1 MTPLPPHTEVAAR
14 LTSVSH
20 AYGKVVALQ
29 DVTLSLPAGQMIGL
43 LGPDG
48 VGKSTLM
55 GLVAGAKRLQSGQIE
70 TLGGDMSNARHRTQI
85 GRRIAFMPQGLG
97 RNLYH
102 DLSLLENL
110 EFFGKLFG
118 LDAPERKA
126 RITRLT
132 RATGLYPFLDRP
144 AGKLSGGMKQKVGL
158 CAALIHDPDFLLLDE
173 PTTGVD
179 PLSRRQFWDLID
191 NIRADRPQM
200 SVLVSTAYMQEAALF
215 DHLIAMNDGRV
226 LAQASPADLMLQ
238 TGTGTVE
245 AAYVAL
251 LNDDVSQQDSGA
263 PAEAFAKAA
272 TKTSAAAPPDAAPLP
287 ADAEPAIRARN
298 LTRRFGDFV
307 AVDNVSF
314 DIAKG
319 EIFGFLG
326 SNGCGKTTTMKM
338 LTGLLPASDGEAWIF
353 GKPVDAQDITNRNR
367 VGFMSQSFSLY
378 GELSVRENLVLHARL
393 FHLGAAKTKQRM
405 DELVPRFGLGPHLDQ
420 RASELPLGLRQRLS
434 LAVAVIHEPE
444 ILILDEPTSGVDPQA
459 RDAFW
464 DLLLELARRDGVT
477 IFISTHFMD
486 EGMRCDRISLMH
498 AGQVLVTGEP
508 QKLIEKRG
516 MDSLEEAFI
525 AYISDVLP
533 PEDAVDEGLL
543 TSTEKTDTDIR
554 ESGFSLR
561 RLLAFTSREAM
572 QVRRDP
578 VRLAFSFIGSAI
590 LLLVMSFGISQEVRS
605 IPYAAFDLDQSPESR
620 AYLSAFGETGWFEKH
635 TPIRSAEELDRRMIS
650 GELALALQIP
660 PGFGRSLRRG
670 ETAQI
675 AAQIDG
681 TDTQRA
687 GTVESYVSG
696 AHTHVLTQGFN
707 GALALNIIAV
717 PRSPDAMPLAQL
729 IPRFRYN
736 PAMESLPAIGP
747 SIPPLLLLLFP
758 AILMAVSVA
767 REKEI
772 GTITNF
778 YVTPTSRFEFL
789 VGKQLV
795 YIAIT
800 LLNFAIM
807 TALVVTV
814 LGVPLRGD
822 PLALV
827 FGALLYAVAATG
839 YGLIVSTLASTQVTA
854 VFAAAILSVM
864 PTLQFSG
871 MITPVSSLEGAAR
884 IVGTLWPT
892 TWYMGV
898 SVGVFT
904 KGLGLAEL
912 SGHIARLALF
922 GPILTGIAVLA
933 LRKQEK

>member
-1 MTPLPPHTEVAAR
+1 MTPRPTHNDAAAR

-20 AYGKVVALQ
+20 AYGKVVALR
-29 DVTLSLPAGQMIGL
+29 DVTLTLPAGKMVGL

-55 GLVAGAKRLQSGQIE
+55 GLVAGAKRLQSGEIE

-102 DLSLLENL
+102 DLSLRENL

-118 LDAPERKA
+118 LDATERKS

-179 PLSRRQFWDLID
+179 PLSRRQFWDLIAS
-191 NIRADRPQM
+191 IRADRPQM

-215 DHLIAMNDGRV
+215 DHLIAMNDGQI
-226 LAQASPADLMLQ
+226 LAQASPTGLMAQ
-238 TGTGTVE
+238 TGTDTVE

-251 LNDDVSQQDSGA
+251 LGGDATQEETGK
-263 PAEAFAKAA
+263 PAA
-272 TKTSAAAPPDAAPLP
+272 TPYAAIPLP
-287 ADAEPAIRARN
+287 EDGEPAIRARN

-307 AVDNVSF
+307 AVDSVSF

-338 LTGLLPASDGEAWIF
+338 LTGLLPASEGEAWIF
-353 GKPVDAQDITNRNR
+353 GRPVDAQDITTRNR

-393 FHLGAAKTKQRM
+393 FHLGSAKTKQRL
-405 DELVPRFGLGPHLDQ
+405 DELVPRFGLEPYLDQ

-464 DLLLELARRDGVT
+464 DLLLELARRDRVT

-486 EGMRCDRISLMH
+486 EGLRCDRISLMH
-498 AGQVLVTGEP
+498 AGEVLVTDEP
-508 QKLIEKRG
+508 RKLIENRG
-516 MDSLEEAFI
+516 AQDLEEAFI
-525 AYISDVLP
+525 AYITDVLP
-533 PEDAVDEGLL
+533 PEDTSDLGLL
-543 TSTEKTDTDIR
+543 NSLDDTRADTP

-605 IPYAAFDLDQSPESR
+605 IPYAVFDLDQTPESR
-620 AYLSAFGETGWFEKH
+620 AYLSGFGDTGWFEKH
-635 TPIRSAEELDRRMIS
+635 PPISSADELERRMVS
-650 GELALALQIP
+650 GELTLTLQIP
-660 PGFGRSLRRG
+660 PDFGRSLRRG

-675 AAQIDG
+675 AARIDG

-696 AHTHVLTQGFN
+696 AHAHVLAQGFG
-707 GALALNIIAV
+707 GALALNVIAV
-717 PRSPDAMPLAQL
+717 PRSPDAKPLAQL
-729 IPRFRYN
+729 VPRFRYN

-827 FGALLYAVAATG
+827 IGALLYAVAATG

-884 IVGTLWPT
+884 IMGTLWPT
-892 TWYMGV
+892 TWYMGI

-904 KGLGLAEL
+904 KGLGLADL

>member
-1 MTPLPPHTEVAAR
+1 M
-14 LTSVSH
+14 
-20 AYGKVVALQ
+20 ALQ
-29 DVTLSLPAGQMIGL
+29 DVTLTLPAGKMVGL

-55 GLVAGAKRLQSGQIE
+55 GLVAGAKRLQSGAIE

-85 GRRIAFMPQGLG
+85 GRRLAFMPQGLG

-118 LDAPERKA
+118 LDAAERKS

-132 RATGLYPFLDRP
+132 RATGLHPFLDRP

-200 SVLVSTAYMQEAALF
+200 SVLVSTAYMEEAALF
-215 DHLIAMNDGRV
+215 DHLFAMNEGRV
-226 LAQASPADLMLQ
+226 LAQASPADLMAQ
-238 TGTGTVE
+238 TGTDTVE
-245 AAYVAL
+245 AAYVSL
-251 LNDDVSQQDSGA
+251 LTGDEPQDEAAKPAVA
-263 PAEAFAKAA
+263 PPAA
-272 TKTSAAAPPDAAPLP
+272 TPLP
-287 ADAEPAIRARN
+287 AGAEPAIRARN
-298 LTRRFGDFV
+298 LTRRFGDFT

-353 GKPVDAQDITNRNR
+353 GNPVDAQDISTRNR

-378 GELSVRENLVLHARL
+378 GELTVRENLVLHARL
-393 FHLGAAKTKQRM
+393 FHLGAAKTKRRM
-405 DELVPRFGLGPHLDQ
+405 DELVPRFGLGPYMDQ

-498 AGQVLVTGEP
+498 AGQVLVTDEP

-516 MDSLEEAFI
+516 ADNLEEAFI
-525 AYISDVLP
+525 AYITDVLP
-533 PEDAVDEGLL
+533 PEDTSDEGLL
-543 TSTEKTDTDIR
+543 NSAEDSENKAP

-561 RLLAFTSREAM
+561 RLLAYTSREAM

-590 LLLVMSFGISQEVRS
+590 LLLIMSFGISQEVRS
-605 IPYAAFDLDQSPESR
+605 IPYAVYDLDQTPESR
-620 AYLSAFGETGWFEKH
+620 AYLSTFGDTGWFEKH
-635 TPIRSAEELDRRMIS
+635 APIYSADELGQRMKS

-660 PGFGRSLRRG
+660 PDFGRSLRRG
-670 ETAQI
+670 ETAQVS
-675 AAQIDG
+675 ARIDG

-696 AHTHVLTQGFN
+696 AHGHVLAQGYD
-707 GALALNIIAV
+707 GALALDVIAV
-717 PRSPDAMPLAQL
+717 PRSPDAKLPAQL
-729 IPRFRYN
+729 VPRFRYN

-778 YVTPTSRFEFL
+778 YVTPTSRIEFL

-822 PLALV
+822 PMALV

-839 YGLIVSTLASTQVTA
+839 YGLIISTLAKTQVTA

-871 MITPVSSLEGAAR
+871 MITPVSSLEGAAH
-884 IVGTLWPT
+884 IMGTLWPT

>member
-1 MTPLPPHTEVAAR
+1 MTPVPNHTQVAAR

-20 AYGKVVALQ
+20 AYGKVMALQ
-29 DVTLSLPAGQMIGL
+29 DVTLNLPAGKMVGL

-70 TLGGDMSNARHRTQI
+70 TLDGDMTNARHRKKI
-85 GRRIAFMPQGLG
+85 GHRLAFMPQGLG

-102 DLSLLENL
+102 DLSLLDNL

-118 LDAPERKA
+118 LDAAERKS

-179 PLSRRQFWDLID
+179 PLSRRQFWDLIN

-200 SVLVSTAYMQEAALF
+200 SVLVSTAYMEEAALF
-215 DHLIAMNDGRV
+215 DHLVAMNGGRV
-226 LAQASPADLMLQ
+226 LAQASPADLMAQ
-238 TGTGTVE
+238 TGTDTVE
-245 AAYVAL
+245 AAYVSL
-251 LNDDVSQQDSGA
+251 LTDDAPLNEAAKSIPA
-263 PAEAFAKAA
+263 PAAAK
-272 TKTSAAAPPDAAPLP
+272 PVP
-287 ADAEPAIRARN
+287 AGTEPAIRARN

-307 AVDNVSF
+307 AVNSVNF

-338 LTGLLPASDGEAWIF
+338 LTGLLPASEGEAWIF
-353 GKPVDAQDITNRNR
+353 GNPVDAQDISTRNR

-378 GELSVRENLVLHARL
+378 GELTVRENLVLHARL
-393 FHLGAAKTKQRM
+393 FHLGAAKTRQRM
-405 DELVPRFGLGPHLDQ
+405 DELVPRFGLDPYMDQ

-498 AGQVLVTGEP
+498 AGQVLVTDEP
-508 QKLIEKRG
+508 DKLLERRG
-516 MDSLEEAFI
+516 VENLEEAFI

-533 PEDAVDEGLL
+533 PEDTSNEGLL
-543 TSTEKTDTDIR
+543 SRAEGTDTKTV

-561 RLLAFTSREAM
+561 RLLAYTSREAM

-590 LLLVMSFGISQEVRS
+590 LLLIMSFGISQEVRS
-605 IPYAAFDLDQSPESR
+605 IPYAVYDLDQSPESR
-620 AYLSAFGETGWFEKH
+620 AYLSAFGDTGWFEKH
-635 TPIRSAEELDRRMIS
+635 SPILSADELDQRMKS
-650 GELALALQIP
+650 GELAMVLQIP
-660 PGFGRSLRRG
+660 PAFGRSLRRG
-670 ETAQI
+670 GTAQI
-675 AAQIDG
+675 SARIDG

-696 AHTHVLTQGFN
+696 AHSHVLTQGFG
-707 GALALNIIAV
+707 GALALDVIAT
-717 PRSPDAMPLAQL
+717 PRKPDAKPPAQL
-729 IPRFRYN
+729 LPRFRYN

-778 YVTPTSRFEFL
+778 YVTPTSRVEFL

-795 YIAIT
+795 YIGIT
-800 LLNFAIM
+800 LLNFAIL
-807 TALVVTV
+807 TALVVAV

-871 MITPVSSLEGAAR
+871 MVTPVSSLEGAAH
-884 IVGTLWPT
+884 IMGTLWPT

-904 KGLGLAEL
+904 KGLELAEL
-912 SGHIARLALF
+912 SGHLARLALF